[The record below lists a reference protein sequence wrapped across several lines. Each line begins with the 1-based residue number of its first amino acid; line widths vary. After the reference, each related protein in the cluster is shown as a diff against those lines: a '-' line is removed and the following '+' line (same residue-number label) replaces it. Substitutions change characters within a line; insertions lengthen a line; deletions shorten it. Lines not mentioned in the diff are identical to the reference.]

1 MEATEEIRNIIKLS
15 PVKSCELDPLRPR
28 PVHPIGELGNRLG
41 RQSLGG
47 AKKNVGYYN

>member
-1 MEATEEIRNIIKLS
+1 MKI
-15 PVKSCELDPLRPR
+15 DLRTG

-47 AKKNVGYYN
+47 RQKNLGYYN